1 VRVTVGGA
9 LVAGAA
15 ILALAAPAAAVAS
28 GADATQVMG
37 AAHAGTGGAPLD
49 AGRAT
54 DARQAAGPRAVAG
67 IHVVLVGISGLRW
80 SDVSPTA
87 TPALWRLAGRG
98 SVGSLVVS
106 GIHPRTCPAD
116 GWLTLNAAARAAVPH
131 AATGPC
137 PATPAVVAQSSRG
150 HPGAPSPA
158 RIPRMP
164 GLVGY
169 NAQFHYNPQWG
180 LLAAAPGGAGIP
192 AVTGTSGAPGPVARP
207 GSGRC
212 ATAVGP
218 GAALALASPAGQV
231 GSYLPSPDQLTAA
244 TLARCPL
251 TIIDLGNLPSAPGPA
266 GESARAA
273 ATRAADRQL
282 GRIMAGLPA
291 RSTLVVAAPG
301 DGPEPH
307 LRAIVVS
314 GPGYSRGL
322 LTAASTRQPGLV
334 LLTDLTPTVLGWLGT
349 PVPSAVIGSPLRAV
363 HRAGPAGP
371 GLAAALRTLAGQ
383 DAAAQV
389 YRYTVTPFYQV
400 VGFGYPAL
408 FALIALIAWAGTRIR
423 WAKEPRHRARIRAAA
438 RAAAAWA
445 AAVPAG
451 TFLASLVPWWTL
463 GHPALV
469 LYALAV
475 ASAAA
480 VAAVALAGP
489 WRRDPLGPAGVIAA
503 VTLGVIGL
511 GLMTGS
517 RLMLETPFGLDVL
530 EAGRFY
536 GLGNNAVV
544 IYAASGI
551 FCAAWLGGA
560 LLRRGESES
569 SRAVLVM
576 AAVAAF
582 TVIVAAWPGFGAKVG
597 GTIAMLP
604 GFLVLILAAMD
615 RVKTDR
621 VNADKANADKA
632 NADKANADKA
642 AGDESNGDKNN
653 ADKSNTDKAA
663 GDKAAGDKGNR
674 DKGNRDKGNRDKGNR
689 DKGNRDKGR
698 WLTWPRAA
706 LTGVSGLALVT
717 LFALVNYFVPATGHS
732 DIGGFVGQLL
742 HGGAGA
748 TVQRKIGSNLGSLTA
763 NPFNLVI
770 PVVLVASG
778 VIVAWP
784 ERLWCR
790 LLARAYRQIPV
801 LKPALAAVWLTA
813 VLSWLAEDSGITVP
827 AAALPF
833 VLPLMVVILCSPP
846 AGDQRQATAG
856 QSAPPGQ
863 LASASSQGQATAG
876 GHWSA

>member
-1 VRVTVGGA
+1 MRVTVGGA
-9 LVAGAA
+9 LAAGAA
-15 ILALAAPAAAVAS
+15 ILALAAPAAASSS
-28 GADATQVMG
+28 GASRGATVNVG
-37 AAHAGTGGAPLD
+37 ASRLAGTSRTAAVSAPP
-49 AGRAT
+49 AG
-54 DARQAAGPRAVAG
+54 
-67 IHVVLVGISGLRW
+67 HVIVVGIGGLRW
-80 SDVSPTA
+80 SDVSPTV
-87 TPALWRLAGRG
+87 TPALWRLAGEG
-98 SVGSLVVS
+98 SAGSLVVS
-106 GIHPRTCPAD
+106 GIHPRACPAD
-116 GWLTLNAAARAAVPH
+116 GWLTLNAGARAAVPH

-137 PATPAVVAQSSRG
+137 PVAPAVTVQPSRG
-150 HPGAPSPA
+150 HPGAPLPA

-164 GLVGY
+164 GLVSY

-180 LLAAAPGGAGIP
+180 LLAAAPGP
-192 AVTGTSGAPGPVARP
+192 PGP
-207 GSGRC
+207 GRC

-218 GAALALASPAGQV
+218 GAALALAGPDGRVA
-231 GSYLPSPDQLTAA
+231 SYLPSVAALTAA

-251 TIIDLGNLPSAPGPA
+251 TVVNLGNLPAAPGPA
-266 GESARAA
+266 GQSARAA
-273 ATRAADRQL
+273 AAGAADRQL

-291 RSTLVVAAPG
+291 GSTLVVAAPG

-314 GPGYSRGL
+314 GPRYSGGL
-322 LTAASTRQPGLV
+322 LTAASTRQPGMV

-349 PVPSAVIGSPLRAV
+349 PVPAAVVGSPLRAV

-371 GLAAALRTLAGQ
+371 GGLAAALRTLAAQ

-389 YRYTVTPFYQV
+389 YRDTVTPFYQL

-408 FALIALIAWAGTRIR
+408 FALIALIGWAGTRTR
-423 WAKEPRHRARIRAAA
+423 WAKEPRHRARFRDVA

-445 AAVPAG
+445 ASLPAG

-475 ASAAA
+475 AWAAA

-489 WRRDPLGPAGVIAA
+489 WRRDPLGPPGVIAA

-517 RLMLETPFGLDVL
+517 RLMLETPFGLNVL

-544 IYAASGI
+544 IYGASGI
-551 FCAAWLGGA
+551 LCAAWLGGA
-560 LLRRGESES
+560 LLRRGERR
-569 SRAVLVM
+569 RALLVV
-576 AAVAAF
+576 AAVTAF

-604 GFLVLILAAMD
+604 GLLVLFAA
-615 RVKTDR
+615 
-621 VNADKANADKA
+621 
-632 NADKANADKA
+632 A
-642 AGDESNGDKNN
+642 AGKPV
-653 ADKSNTDKAA
+653 
-663 GDKAAGDKGNR
+663 
-674 DKGNRDKGNRDKGNR
+674 
-689 DKGNRDKGR
+689 
-698 WLTWPRAA
+698 TWWRAA
-706 LTGVSGLALVT
+706 LIGVSGLALVT
-717 LFALVNYFVPATGHS
+717 VFALVNYFVPVTGHS

-742 HGGAGA
+742 HGGADA

-770 PVVLVASG
+770 PVVVAG
-778 VIVAWP
+778 LGAIVAWP
-784 ERLWCR
+784 TRLRCP
-790 LLARAYRQIPV
+790 LLARAYRQIPL

-813 VLSWLAEDSGITVP
+813 ALGWFAEDSGVTVP

-833 VLPLMVVILCSPP
+833 VLPLMVVILSSLP
-846 AGDQRQATAG
+846 AEDQKQAAAG
-856 QSAPPGQ
+856 QPAPQGQ
-863 LASASSQGQATAG
+863 LEGVSSRRQATAG
-876 GHWSA
+876 GHPSA

>member
-1 VRVTVGGA
+1 
-9 LVAGAA
+9 
-15 ILALAAPAAAVAS
+15 
-28 GADATQVMG
+28 
-37 AAHAGTGGAPLD
+37 
-49 AGRAT
+49 
-54 DARQAAGPRAVAG
+54 
-67 IHVVLVGISGLRW
+67 
-80 SDVSPTA
+80 
-87 TPALWRLAGRG
+87 
-98 SVGSLVVS
+98 
-106 GIHPRTCPAD
+106 
-116 GWLTLNAAARAAVPH
+116 
-131 AATGPC
+131 
-137 PATPAVVAQSSRG
+137 
-150 HPGAPSPA
+150 
-158 RIPRMP
+158 MP
-164 GLVGY
+164 GLVSY
-169 NAQFHYNPQWG
+169 NARFHYNPQWG
-180 LLAAAPGGAGIP
+180 LLAAAPGAAGLP
-192 AVTGTSGAPGPVARP
+192 GVARTSGARGPVARP

-218 GAALALASPAGQV
+218 GAALALASPAGRV

-251 TIIDLGNLPSAPGPA
+251 TIIDLGSLPSAPGPA

-273 ATRAADRQL
+273 AARAADRQL
-282 GRIMAGLPA
+282 GRIMAALPA

-314 GPGYSRGL
+314 GPGYSGGL
-322 LTAASTRQPGLV
+322 LAAASTRQPGLV
-334 LLTDLTPTVLGWLGT
+334 LLTDLTPTMLGWLDT
-349 PVPSAVIGSPLRAV
+349 PVPSAVVGSPLHAV
-363 HRAGPAGP
+363 HRGGPG

-389 YRYTVTPFYQV
+389 YRHTVTPFYQL

-423 WAKEPRHRARIRAAA
+423 WPRKPRRRARIRAAG
-438 RAAAAWA
+438 RAVAAWA

-451 TFLASLVPWWTL
+451 TFLASLVPWWML

-469 LYALAV
+469 LYALA
-475 ASAAA
+475 AAWA
-480 VAAVALAGP
+480 AVVAAVALAGP
-489 WRRDPLGPAGVIAA
+489 LWRKDPLGPAGVIAA

-560 LLRRGESES
+560 LLRRGES
-569 SRAVLVM
+569 SRALPAM

-604 GFLVLILAAMD
+604 GFLVLILAAID
-615 RVKTDR
+615 RAKSDKANADKANADKA
-621 VNADKANADKA
+621 NADKANADKA

-642 AGDESNGDKNN
+642 AGDESNGDKSD
-653 ADKSNTDKAA
+653 ADRAA
-663 GDKAAGDKGNR
+663 GDKAAGDKGDRDKSDR
-674 DKGNRDKGNRDKGNR
+674 DKGN
-689 DKGNRDKGR
+689 

-706 LTGVSGLALVT
+706 LIGVSGLALVT

-732 DIGGFVGQLL
+732 DIGGFTGQLL

-748 TVQRKIGSNLGSLTA
+748 IVQRKIGSNLGSLTA

-770 PVVLVASG
+770 PVVLVVSG
-778 VIVAWP
+778 VVVAWP

-813 VLSWLAEDSGITVP
+813 VLSWFAEDSGITVP

-833 VLPLMVVILCSPP
+833 VLPLIVVILSSLP
-846 AGDQRQATAG
+846 AGDQKQAMAG
-856 QSAPPGQ
+856 PPAPSGQ
-863 LASASSQGQATAG
+863 LESASSQGQATVG
-876 GHWSA
+876 GHRSAQGERRRRARSGAAR

>member
-9 LVAGAA
+9 LAAGAA
-15 ILALAAPAAAVAS
+15 ILALAAPAAASSS
-28 GADATQVMG
+28 GADRGATVNAG
-37 AAHAGTGGAPLD
+37 ASRPAGTSRTGTVSAPP
-49 AGRAT
+49 AG
-54 DARQAAGPRAVAG
+54 
-67 IHVVLVGISGLRW
+67 HVIVVGIGGLRW
-80 SDVSPTA
+80 SDVSPTV
-87 TPALWRLAGRG
+87 TPALWRLAGEG

-116 GWLTLNAAARAAVPH
+116 GWLTLNAGARAAVPH
-131 AATGPC
+131 AATGQC
-137 PATPAVVAQSSRG
+137 PVAPAVTFQPSRG
-150 HPGAPSPA
+150 RPGAPLPA

-164 GLVGY
+164 GLVSY

-180 LLAAAPGGAGIP
+180 LLAAAPG
-192 AVTGTSGAPGPVARP
+192 PGGP
-207 GSGRC
+207 GRC

-218 GAALALASPAGQV
+218 GAALALAGPDGRVA
-231 GSYLPSPDQLTAA
+231 SYLPAVAALTVA

-251 TIIDLGNLPSAPGPA
+251 TVVDLGNLPAAPGPA
-266 GESARAA
+266 GQSARAA
-273 ATRAADRQL
+273 AAGAADRLL
-282 GRIMAGLPA
+282 GRIMAGRPA
-291 RSTLVVAAPG
+291 GSTLVVAAPG

-307 LRAIVVS
+307 LRSIVVS
-314 GPGYSRGL
+314 GPHYSGGL
-322 LTAASTRQPGLV
+322 LTAASTRQPGMV

-349 PVPSAVIGSPLRAV
+349 PVPAAVAGSPLRAV
-363 HRAGPAGP
+363 HRAGPG
-371 GLAAALRTLAGQ
+371 GLAAALRTLAAQ

-389 YRYTVTPFYQV
+389 YRDTVTPFYQL

-408 FALIALIAWAGTRIR
+408 FALIALIAWAGTRTR
-423 WAKEPRHRARIRAAA
+423 WAKQPRRRARFRDVGRAV
-438 RAAAAWA
+438 AAWA
-445 AAVPAG
+445 ASLPAG

-475 ASAAA
+475 AWAAA

-489 WRRDPLGPAGVIAA
+489 WRRDPLGPPGVIAA

-517 RLMLETPFGLDVL
+517 RLMLETPFGLNVL

-551 FCAAWLGGA
+551 FCAAWLGGI
-560 LLRRGESES
+560 LLRRGESERN
-569 SRAVLVM
+569 RALLVM

-582 TVIVAAWPGFGAKVG
+582 TVTVAAWPGFGAKVG

-604 GFLVLILAAMD
+604 GFLVLILAV
-615 RVKTDR
+615 R
-621 VNADKANADKA
+621 
-632 NADKANADKA
+632 DKA
-642 AGDESNGDKNN
+642 AGDKGN
-653 ADKSNTDKAA
+653 
-663 GDKAAGDKGNR
+663 GDKAAGDKGNA
-674 DKGNRDKGNRDKGNR
+674 DKGNGDKGK
-689 DKGNRDKGR
+689 

-706 LTGVSGLALVT
+706 LMGVSGLALVT
-717 LFALVNYFVPATGHS
+717 VFALVNYFVPVTGHS

-742 HGGAGA
+742 HGGADA

-770 PVVLVASG
+770 PVVVAG
-778 VIVAWP
+778 LGAIVAWP
-784 ERLWCR
+784 TRLHCPV
-790 LLARAYRQIPV
+790 LARAYRQIAV

-813 VLSWLAEDSGITVP
+813 ALGWFAEDSGVTVP

-833 VLPLMVVILCSPP
+833 VLPLMVVILSSLP
-846 AGDQRQATAG
+846 AEDQRAEDQRAEDQKAEDQKAEDQKQAAAGQPAPQGQLESVSSQRQATAG
-856 QSAPPGQ
+856 GQPSA
-863 LASASSQGQATAG
+863 
-876 GHWSA
+876 

>member
-1 VRVTVGGA
+1 MHVTLGGA

-15 ILALAAPAAAVAS
+15 ILALAAPVAAVAS
-28 GADATQVMG
+28 SADATQ
-37 AAHAGTGGAPLD
+37 GTGVAQAGDGGTAPD

-54 DARQAAGPRAVAG
+54 GARQATGPRAAAA
-67 IHVVLVGISGLRW
+67 IHVVLVGIGGLRW
-80 SDVSPTA
+80 SDVSPTT

-98 SVGSLVVS
+98 SVGSLVVG

-116 GWLTLNAAARAAVPH
+116 GWLTLNAAARAAVPQ
-131 AATGPC
+131 AASGPC
-137 PATPAVVAQSSRG
+137 PAVPAVTAHPSRG

-158 RIPRMP
+158 RVSRMP
-164 GLVGY
+164 GLVSY
-169 NAQFHYNPQWG
+169 NARFHYNPQWG
-180 LLAAAPGGAGIP
+180 LLAAAPGAAGIP
-192 AVTGTSGAPGPVARP
+192 GVAGTSGAPGPVARP

-218 GAALALASPAGQV
+218 GAALALASPVGRV

-251 TIIDLGNLPSAPGPA
+251 TIIDLGSLPSASGPA

-273 ATRAADRQL
+273 AAQAADRQL
-282 GRIMAGLPA
+282 GRIMAALPA

-314 GPGYSRGL
+314 GPGYSGGL
-322 LTAASTRQPGLV
+322 LAAASTRQPGLV
-334 LLTDLTPTVLGWLGT
+334 LLTDLTPTVLGWFGT
-349 PVPSAVIGSPLRAV
+349 PVPSAVVGSPLRAV
-363 HRAGPAGP
+363 HRGRPG

-389 YRYTVTPFYQV
+389 YRRTVTPFYQL

-423 WAKEPRHRARIRAAA
+423 WAREPRRRARIRAAA
-438 RAAAAWA
+438 RAVAAWA

-469 LYALAV
+469 LYALA
-475 ASAAA
+475 AAWA
-480 VAAVALAGP
+480 AVVAAVALAGP
-489 WRRDPLGPAGVIAA
+489 PWRKDPLGPAGVIAA

-560 LLRRGESES
+560 LLRSGQRSK
-569 SRAVLVM
+569 AVLAM

-604 GFLVLILAAMD
+604 GFLVLILAAID
-615 RVKTDR
+615 RAKSDNA
-621 VNADKANADKA
+621 NADKANADKA

-642 AGDESNGDKNN
+642 N
-653 ADKSNTDKAA
+653 ADKANADKANA
-663 GDKAAGDKGNR
+663 DKANGTRAMRIRATRTG
-674 DKGNRDKGNRDKGNR
+674 
-689 DKGNRDKGR
+689 
-698 WLTWPRAA
+698 PRG
-706 LTGVSGLALVT
+706 TTQPGIR
-717 LFALVNYFVPATGHS
+717 ATGTR
-732 DIGGFVGQLL
+732 
-742 HGGAGA
+742 A
-748 TVQRKIGSNLGSLTA
+748 TGTRATGTRATGTRATGS
-763 NPFNLVI
+763 
-770 PVVLVASG
+770 
-778 VIVAWP
+778 
-784 ERLWCR
+784 
-790 LLARAYRQIPV
+790 
-801 LKPALAAVWLTA
+801 
-813 VLSWLAEDSGITVP
+813 
-827 AAALPF
+827 
-833 VLPLMVVILCSPP
+833 
-846 AGDQRQATAG
+846 
-856 QSAPPGQ
+856 PGRGRPSS
-863 LASASSQGQATAG
+863 ASAASR
-876 GHWSA
+876 W

>member
-1 VRVTVGGA
+1 MTVGGA

-15 ILALAAPAAAVAS
+15 ILALAAPAAAMAS
-28 GADATQVMG
+28 SADATQATG
-37 AAHAGTGGAPLD
+37 AAHAEIGGAPPD

-54 DARQAAGPRAVAG
+54 DARQAKGPRAAAA
-67 IHVVLVGISGLRW
+67 IHVVLVGIGGLRW
-80 SDVSPTA
+80 SDVSPTT

-137 PATPAVVAQSSRG
+137 PAAPAVVAQSSRG

-169 NAQFHYNPQWG
+169 NARFHYNPQWG
-180 LLAAAPGGAGIP
+180 LLAAAPGATGIP
-192 AVTGTSGAPGPVARP
+192 GVAGTSGAPGPVTRP

-273 ATRAADRQL
+273 AARAADRQL
-282 GRIMAGLPA
+282 GRIMAALPA

-307 LRAIVVS
+307 LRSIVVS

-349 PVPSAVIGSPLRAV
+349 PVPSAVVGSPLRAV

-423 WAKEPRHRARIRAAA
+423 WAREPRHRDRIRAGA

-445 AAVPAG
+445 ASLPAG

-469 LYALAV
+469 LYAVAV
-475 ASAAA
+475 ASAAV
-480 VAAVALAGP
+480 VAAVALTGPP
-489 WRRDPLGPAGVIAA
+489 WRKDPLGPPGVIAA

-560 LLRRGESES
+560 LLRRGQSES

-604 GFLVLILAAMD
+604 GFLVLILAA
-615 RVKTDR
+615 R
-621 VNADKANADKA
+621 DKA
-632 NADKANADKA
+632 
-642 AGDESNGDKNN
+642 S
-653 ADKSNTDKAA
+653 
-663 GDKAAGDKGNR
+663 
-674 DKGNRDKGNRDKGNR
+674 
-689 DKGNRDKGR
+689 
-698 WLTWPRAA
+698 
-706 LTGVSGLALVT
+706 
-717 LFALVNYFVPATGHS
+717 
-732 DIGGFVGQLL
+732 
-742 HGGAGA
+742 
-748 TVQRKIGSNLGSLTA
+748 
-763 NPFNLVI
+763 
-770 PVVLVASG
+770 
-778 VIVAWP
+778 
-784 ERLWCR
+784 
-790 LLARAYRQIPV
+790 
-801 LKPALAAVWLTA
+801 
-813 VLSWLAEDSGITVP
+813 AEK
-827 AAALPF
+827 
-833 VLPLMVVILCSPP
+833 
-846 AGDQRQATAG
+846 
-856 QSAPPGQ
+856 
-863 LASASSQGQATAG
+863 ASAEKASAEKASAEKASAEKASRRRRPARGRPTGRGQPDRGQPDRGQPDRGQPDRGQPAKAQPD
-876 GHWSA
+876 

>member
-1 VRVTVGGA
+1 MHVTLGGA

-15 ILALAAPAAAVAS
+15 ILALAAPVAAVAS
-28 GADATQVMG
+28 SADATQ
-37 AAHAGTGGAPLD
+37 GTGVAQAGDGGTAPD

-54 DARQAAGPRAVAG
+54 GARQATGPRAAAA
-67 IHVVLVGISGLRW
+67 IHVVLVGIGGLRW
-80 SDVSPTA
+80 SDVSPTT
-87 TPALWRLAGRG
+87 TPALWRLAGHG
-98 SVGSLVVS
+98 SVGSLVVG

-131 AATGPC
+131 AASGPC
-137 PATPAVVAQSSRG
+137 PAVPAVTAHPSRG

-158 RIPRMP
+158 RVSRMP
-164 GLVGY
+164 GLVSY
-169 NAQFHYNPQWG
+169 NARFHYNPQWG
-180 LLAAAPGGAGIP
+180 LLAAAPGAAGIP
-192 AVTGTSGAPGPVARP
+192 GVAGTSGAPGPVARP

-218 GAALALASPAGQV
+218 GAALALASPAGRV

-273 ATRAADRQL
+273 AARAADHQL
-282 GRIMAGLPA
+282 GRIMAALPA
-291 RSTLVVAAPG
+291 RSTLMVAAPG

-314 GPGYSRGL
+314 GPGYSGGL
-322 LTAASTRQPGLV
+322 LAAASTRQPGLV

-349 PVPSAVIGSPLRAV
+349 PVPSAVVGSPLRAV
-363 HRAGPAGP
+363 HRGRPG

-389 YRYTVTPFYQV
+389 YRHTVTPFYQL

-423 WAKEPRHRARIRAAA
+423 WARKPRRRARIRAAA
-438 RAAAAWA
+438 RAVAAWA

-469 LYALAV
+469 LYALA
-475 ASAAA
+475 AAWA
-480 VAAVALAGP
+480 AVVAAVALAGP
-489 WRRDPLGPAGVIAA
+489 PWRKDPLGPAGVIAA

-569 SRAVLVM
+569 SRALLVM

-604 GFLVLILAAMD
+604 GFLVLILAARD
-615 RVKTDR
+615 R
-621 VNADKANADKA
+621 ANAE
-632 NADKANADKA
+632 KANADKA
-642 AGDESNGDKNN
+642 AGDESNGDKSN
-653 ADKSNTDKAA
+653 ADKAA
-663 GDKAAGDKGNR
+663 GDKSNGDKSNAGQERPGQEQPGQGRPGQGRPGQGQPGQGQPGQGQPGQGQLAHLAEGGPHRRQRPRAGDAV
-674 DKGNRDKGNRDKGNR
+674 
-689 DKGNRDKGR
+689 
-698 WLTWPRAA
+698 RA
-706 LTGVSGLALVT
+706 
-717 LFALVNYFVPATGHS
+717 
-732 DIGGFVGQLL
+732 GQLL
-742 HGGAGA
+742 RPGH
-748 TVQRKIGSNLGSLTA
+748 
-763 NPFNLVI
+763 
-770 PVVLVASG
+770 
-778 VIVAWP
+778 
-784 ERLWCR
+784 
-790 LLARAYRQIPV
+790 RAFRHRRV
-801 LKPALAAVWLTA
+801 HR
-813 VLSWLAEDSGITVP
+813 P
-827 AAALPF
+827 AAARRCGRHRAAEDRLEPRLPHRQP
-833 VLPLMVVILCSPP
+833 VQP
-846 AGDQRQATAG
+846 GD
-856 QSAPPGQ
+856 PGR
-863 LASASSQGQATAG
+863 AG
-876 GHWSA
+876 GVGCHRRLARTAVVQAAGPRLPADPGAEARPGRRVADRRAQLVR